1 MRPTLNVDDMKLR
14 GCLTIATVGVILT
27 VGDVIQRVV
36 IKTLLKM
43 FPFRREAVMSWW
55 QRRLARAMI
64 GSVRVVGGGKF
75 RSLPSIPSC
84 PGVLILMNHQSLIDI
99 PLANLLLEDGYPRI
113 VTRRSYSRGI
123 PLISHMTRLYRYP
136 VVDSDASVKGHFKA
150 LQKVAR
156 NSKSPVL
163 IYPEGTRSLD
173 GHLLPFRK
181 GALDILLRN
190 RTWMV
195 YLAVVDGVLPCAQ
208 LSTML
213 QGVGEVNCRVRVLGP
228 FDSPHD
234 SERIPNW
241 SDEMEGRMR
250 AELQLL
256 RAAAH
261 P

>member
-1 MRPTLNVDDMKLR
+1 MRPTVKVDDMKVR
-14 GCLTIATVGVILT
+14 GCLTIATVGTILT
-27 VGDVIQRVV
+27 VADVIQRVV

-43 FPFRREAVMSWW
+43 FPVRREAVLSWW
-55 QRRLARAMI
+55 QRCLARAI
-64 GSVRVVGGGKF
+64 VGSVRVVGGGKF
-75 RSLPSIPSC
+75 RSLPTIPSC

-113 VTRRSYSRGI
+113 VTRKRYSRGV
-123 PLISHMTRLYRYP
+123 PLISHMTRLYEYP
-136 VVDSDASVKGHFKA
+136 VVDSNTSVKGHFET

-156 NSKSPVL
+156 TSKAPVL

-173 GHLLPFRK
+173 GQLLPFRK
-181 GALDILLRN
+181 GALNILLRN
-190 RTWMV
+190 RIWMV

-228 FDSPHD
+228 FDSPAD
-234 SERIPNW
+234 PKSIPNW
-241 SDEMEGRMR
+241 LDEMEGRMR

-256 RAAAH
+256 RAANH